1 LTENGK
7 SGDFGLSIINAKK
20 LNAAMKIK
28 VLLVLR
34 NPSESVTNTRVTEK
48 RNNIVLMDI
57 MCLTSIENPDRP
69 MYLTHLAFL
78 VKSQSSY

>member
-1 LTENGK
+1 MTENGK
-7 SGDFGLSIINAKK
+7 SGDFGLSLINAKK

-57 MCLTSIENPDRP
+57 MRLTSIENPDRP

-78 VKSQSSY
+78 VKSQPSY